1 MMKKL
6 LYYAMMAMMMM
17 GSTVVLSA
25 CEESSD
31 DDEPASGEI
40 DTRID
45 KVIPKDIRKH
55 IEKYMT
61 IYDGV
66 NPPNIEGVYTMSPST
81 NVYDDTGYFSAGDIT
96 TDVYLRFY
104 NQNMSNNTIS
114 YEDYSGGDYEEATG
128 AFISGDNNNFS
139 VYFNTSGTSGG
150 ATFKLALVVSG
161 TKASNGI
168 RNIYFA
174 FIMTEKKNDTD
185 NHLMDVGG
193 FRIFKDGDGL
203 AEPTSWP
210 SFTRSIADQIVAKGL
225 LKRNQE

>member
-1 MMKKL
+1 MKKL
-6 LYYAMMAMMMM
+6 FYYAMMAMMMF
-17 GSTVVLSA
+17 GSAVVLSS
-25 CEESSD
+25 CEKSSD
-31 DDEPASGEI
+31 DETDSGEV
-40 DTRID
+40 DTRINQ
-45 KVIPKDIRKH
+45 VIPKEYRQKM
-55 IEKYMT
+55 EKYMA

-81 NVYDDTGYFSAGDIT
+81 NVYDDTGYFSAGDVT

-104 NQNMSNNTIS
+104 NQNMSNNIIS

-139 VYFNTSGTSGG
+139 VYFNTSGTSGS

-168 RNIYFA
+168 RNLYYA
-174 FIMTEKKNDTD
+174 FVMTDKKNDT
-185 NHLMDVGG
+185 NNQLMDVGG

-203 AEPTSWP
+203 AEPSSWP

>member
-1 MMKKL
+1 MKKL
-6 LYYAMMAMMMM
+6 FYYAMMAMMMF
-17 GSTVVLSA
+17 GSAVVLSS
-25 CEESSD
+25 CEKSSD
-31 DDEPASGEI
+31 DETDSGEV
-40 DTRID
+40 DTRINQ
-45 KVIPKDIRKH
+45 VIPKEYRQKM
-55 IEKYMT
+55 EKYMA

-66 NPPNIEGVYTMSPST
+66 NPPNIEGVYTMSPCT
-81 NVYDDTGYFSAGDIT
+81 NVYDDTGYFSAGDVT

-104 NQNMSNNTIS
+104 NQNMSNNIIS

-139 VYFNTSGTSGG
+139 VYFNTSGKSGN
-150 ATFKLALVVSG
+150 ATFKLALVISG

-168 RNIYFA
+168 RNLYYA
-174 FIMTEKKNDTD
+174 FVMTDKKNDT
-185 NHLMDVGG
+185 NNQLMDVGG

-203 AEPTSWP
+203 AEPSSWP